1 MAVNKHIYIKLEDPD
16 PGLNS
21 DPELPGSVNIVMNPE
36 PLLENVVQLDPG
48 EGWKF
53 SDDKDD
59 IYITARSRRKGEG
72 ARETH
77 GAKAHAADVT
87 NRQKEK

>member
-1 MAVNKHIYIKLEDPD
+1 MMSLQREDPD

-21 DPELPGSVNIVMNPE
+21 DPELAGSVTKNYESGSSGRSGRRLEAFQMAKTTSE
-36 PLLENVVQLDPG
+36 LLRASAG
-48 EGWKF
+48 
-53 SDDKDD
+53 
-59 IYITARSRRKGEG
+59 KGEG
-72 ARETH
+72 AHGETH